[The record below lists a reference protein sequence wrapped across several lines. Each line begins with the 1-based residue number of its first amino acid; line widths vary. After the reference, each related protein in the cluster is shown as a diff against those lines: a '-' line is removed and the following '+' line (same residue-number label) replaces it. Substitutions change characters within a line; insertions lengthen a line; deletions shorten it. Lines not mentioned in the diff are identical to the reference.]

1 MQRRSAMHS
10 EPTQSVRRWRHDWP
24 QDPLPDQACSA
35 NSSSK
40 SQVLP
45 LRLFPQQVLAGL
57 NRIFSFFFN
66 ISVIF
71 IILFTSLPS
80 IRLDS
85 GKKSAKKHSL
95 ELFQLTI
102 TTSLPREKQDI
113 EFWSK
118 NDDKKCELNWI
129 YDVEIHKPPNQKVRN
144 PDTQLFM
151 DSFKDR
157 INFKCLKN

>member
-1 MQRRSAMHS
+1 MHS

-66 ISVIF
+66 ISVII

-85 GKKSAKKHSL
+85 GKKA
-95 ELFQLTI
+95 
-102 TTSLPREKQDI
+102 P
-113 EFWSK
+113 K
-118 NDDKKCELNWI
+118 NT
-129 YDVEIHKPPNQKVRN
+129 H
-144 PDTQLFM
+144 
-151 DSFKDR
+151 
-157 INFKCLKN
+157 